1 MTCYND
7 STTSINKQTDTQ
19 NMLILENRGSFQAMC
34 VFSFFECI
42 LIEWHLSEMMK
53 LSFVALCILKRKNI
67 RFDYGCNIM
76 IDFKD
81 STNEKINKNINID

>member
-19 NMLILENRGSFQAMC
+19 NMLILENIGSFQAMC

-53 LSFVALCILKRKNI
+53 LSFVALCIRA
-67 RFDYGCNIM
+67 
-76 IDFKD
+76 
-81 STNEKINKNINID
+81 S